1 MSESAQG
8 PEFRPRLEK
17 LGKTS
22 RPASASFPGNSSP
35 PAETGAAR
43 NLSPWNASL
52 FLRQYIKAHHISN
65 TALVLAAIGAAAVFF
80 VVGAAIRL
88 LIGPVSL
95 GPFGGTLSNA
105 IAQALPGITVQ
116 YDQAA
121 IEWTRDQG
129 RVNLVILGAR
139 VFDSEGRIIAQA
151 PKADIDL
158 AARPL
163 LQGKTVVQRITLVGV
178 QLTLVRTLD
187 GGLRLGVEKDKN
199 QHDILSRIKDAI
211 SKSSGKTSS
220 LQSFAIRNARLAFY
234 DEPTGLFL
242 VAPDAN
248 FQVTTEGA
256 GLNATL
262 DAALEISGHPA
273 HVSGQFKI
281 PPARGP
287 VTGNVSVT
295 GLDLR
300 ALGANSKTFAETK
313 KVGLVVDMSGAFT
326 VLGAHLVSADFGL
339 GAKGTLDVPGLA
351 HGPLKVNSLQVVA
364 RYDGNAGRLLVD
376 DASLAAG
383 GASAHLT
390 GSGDLVYDK
399 SGALERIGFD
409 ATMDKVALDMP
420 GVLAS
425 PMALR
430 TVATHG
436 SYLFATR
443 DIVFENLTIQSGAL
457 NMQAA
462 GKLTLVPKQAPAL
475 EVKGQ
480 MAALPLKEFLRYWPR
495 SAGSGAR
502 DWVERN
508 MAAGLVGPV
517 AFEAHMPAGM
527 LDASQLPEGALRV
540 TLPLAGA
547 EANYIQGLTHLTQ
560 LKGVATL
567 TGDTFSAD
575 IQSARIGPLAV
586 TRGHALITNLHV
598 PESPGAFE
606 AHVEG
611 AVTDVLTLIDKKPLN
626 YPTRF
631 GIGIDGTKGNA
642 ALDLSFRLPMKKNL
656 NVDDVAIGI
665 KAAVTG
671 LGYSLSDHARLSDG
685 TANLEI
691 DNAKL
696 HASGT
701 ATLADSK
708 LNFDWSEDF
717 RTNDPVTTRIAL
729 KGVLDDGG
737 RAALNFPSESFLKGA
752 APVTATLTGHR
763 ASLRSADMTL
773 DLTPAVMTLDLIG
786 LDKPSGFPATAHVT
800 ATFGPGSAIQAETLK
815 VTGPGV
821 TASGGAA
828 FDKDGHLVSLA
839 FPIIHFGA
847 ANDFSLTLT
856 RANGIN
862 DIVVRGHSLDG
873 ERLAGRGS
881 KNGDDFSLTGPFHIG
896 AHLDRMMLRD
906 GVNVAPFA
914 LDVTGTGDRLS
925 TLSLS
930 GSLSK
935 TATIAGELAGGEGG
949 RRLTFATNDAGLLAK
964 GFFGFSSL
972 KGGRIDLTA
981 TLGGKSAKA
990 DAPDYQ
996 GKLIVTDVKVLNQP
1010 FLARLFSAG
1019 SLGGLID
1026 LMQNQ
1031 GITVEKLEVPFSS
1044 RNGVIEVHDARAT
1057 GPAIGA
1063 TADGYIDR
1071 PKNDI
1076 ALKGTLVPLFG
1087 VNSVL
1092 GKIPIIGNVLVS
1104 KEGEGIFGMTYSVK
1118 GNADQPSVSVNP
1130 LSVLTPGIFRRIFQ
1144 GKMPTA
1150 AQAPSNAPQ
1159 PAAPPAPAPS
1169 TPKPQ

>member
-1 MSESAQG
+1 MPPWEN
-8 PEFRPRLEK
+8 

-22 RPASASFPGNSSP
+22 RPASAPIAGNSSAP
-35 PAETGAAR
+35 PRGPKERFPR
-43 NLSPWNASL
+43 NLLPWNARL
-52 FLRQYIKAHHISN
+52 LLRQYIKAHHISN
-65 TALVLAAIGAAAVFF
+65 AALVLAAAGAAIVFF

-88 LIGPVSL
+88 LVGPVSL
-95 GPFGGTLSNA
+95 GPFGGSLSNA

-158 AARPL
+158 AAQPL
-163 LQGKTVVQRITLVGV
+163 LQGKAVVRRITLVGV
-178 QLTLVRTLD
+178 QLTLVRTQD

-211 SKSSGKTSS
+211 SKSSGKPSS
-220 LQSFAIRNARLAFY
+220 LQSFAVRDARLAFY

-248 FQVTTEGA
+248 FQVTNEDA
-256 GLNATL
+256 GISAQL
-262 DAALEISGHPA
+262 DASLEIAGHPA
-273 HVSGQFKI
+273 HVTGQFKL
-281 PPARGP
+281 PPNKGP

-300 ALGANSKTFAETK
+300 ALGTGSKAFADARK
-313 KVGLVVDMSGAFT
+313 IGLVVDMSGAFT

-351 HGPLKVNSLQVVA
+351 RGPLKVNSLQLVA
-364 RYDGNAGRLLVD
+364 RYDGNTGRLLVD
-376 DASLAAG
+376 DASLSAG
-383 GASAHLT
+383 GVAAHLT
-390 GSGDLVYDK
+390 GRGELFYDA

-409 ATMDKVALDMP
+409 AAMDKVALDMP

-425 PMALR
+425 PVALR
-430 TVATHG
+430 SVAANG
-436 SYLFATR
+436 SYMPATR
-443 DIVFENLTIQSGAL
+443 DLVFEHLQAQGGAL
-457 NMQAA
+457 SLQAQ

-475 EVKGQ
+475 ELKGQ
-480 MAALPLKEFLRYWPR
+480 MGTLPLKEFLHYWPLV
-495 SAGSGAR
+495 AGSGAR
-502 DWVERN
+502 DWVQRN
-508 MAAGLVGPV
+508 MAVGNVGPI

-527 LDASQLPEGALRV
+527 LDASQLPEGALKV
-540 TLPLAGA
+540 VLPLSGA

-586 TRGHALITNLHV
+586 SKGHALIANLHV
-598 PESPGAFE
+598 PGPPGAFE
-606 AHVEG
+606 AHVDG
-611 AVTDVLTLIDKKPLN
+611 NITDVLTLIDKQPLN

-631 GIGIDGTKGNA
+631 GIDIQDTKGTA
-642 ALDLSFRLPMKKNL
+642 GLDLSFRLPMKKNL
-656 NVDDVAIGI
+656 SVDDVAIGI
-665 KAAVTG
+665 KAQVAG
-671 LGYSLSDHARLSDG
+671 LGYSLSDHARLADG
-685 TANLEI
+685 SASLEI

-696 HASGT
+696 HANGN
-701 ATLADSK
+701 ALLADSR
-708 LNFDWSEDF
+708 LNFDWTEDF
-717 RTNDPVTTRIAL
+717 RTNDPVTTRIAI
-729 KGVLDDGG
+729 KGTLDDGG
-737 RAALNFPSESFLKGA
+737 RAALNFPSSGFVKGP

-786 LDKPSGFPATAHVT
+786 LDKPAGFPATAHVT
-800 ATFGPGSAIQAETLK
+800 ANFGPGSAIQAETLK

-862 DIVVRGHSLDG
+862 DIVVRGKSLDG

-906 GVNVAPFA
+906 GVAVAPFA
-914 LDVTGTGDRLS
+914 LDVTGTGDKLA

-935 TATIAGELAGGEGG
+935 TATISGDLVGGEGG
-949 RRLTFATNDAGLLAK
+949 RRLTFVTNDAGLLAK

-972 KGGRIDLTA
+972 KGGKVELAA
-981 TLGGKSAKA
+981 TLGGKSTKA

-996 GKLIVTDVKVLNQP
+996 GKLVVTDVKVLNQP
-1010 FLARLFSAG
+1010 FLTRLFSAG

-1031 GITVEKLEVPFSS
+1031 GISVDKLEVPFSS
-1044 RNGVIEVHDARAT
+1044 RNGVIDVHNAHAT
-1057 GPAIGA
+1057 GPAVGA

-1087 VNSVL
+1087 VNSML

-1130 LSVLTPGIFRRIFQ
+1130 LSVLTPGIFRRIFE

-1150 AQAPSNAPQ
+1150 AQAPSNAPGNAPGNTATP
-1159 PAAPPAPAPS
+1159 PAAPPPG
-1169 TPKPQ
+1169 PKPE